1 MWRDARLEA
10 GLSREEA
17 AFRLHIGGRTLY
29 DYETGKTLVPPDI
42 ALRMAEVYKQPTI
55 TARYCEES
63 CPIGQ
68 VYAHPVT
75 VRSLCG
81 AVLGV
86 LNKHNQVT
94 VLRDTLVAI
103 AEDGVIDDVE
113 KADFEVILEE
123 LLELEKQIETLKL
136 YAATVVNLP
145 QIIKRVKEKDRAKAA
160 M

>member
-1 MWRDARLEA
+1 MPVAWQRYDW
-10 GLSREEA
+10 
-17 AFRLHIGGRTLY
+17 IVPVKTQGRKLKKGSTLF
-29 DYETGKTLVPPDI
+29 TT
-42 ALRMAEVYKQPTI
+42 
-55 TARYCEES
+55 
-63 CPIGQ
+63 
-68 VYAHPVT
+68 
-75 VRSLCG
+75 
-81 AVLGV
+81 
-86 LNKHNQVT
+86 
-94 VLRDTLVAI
+94 LRDTLVAI